1 MNTHPSNPEPVRP
14 AIQVE
19 SLTRRF
25 GSRAAVNAVTMD
37 IASGISTALFG
48 PNGAGKTTLLRVL
61 SSALR
66 PTSGRIR
73 ISGLTYRDNPREIR
87 RMIGV
92 ISHNSY
98 LYDDLPCRENL
109 VFFGKLYGLPDP
121 GHRAEEL
128 LDEMELSERAQ
139 DPAGTL
145 SRGMTQRLSIAR
157 SLVHDPEVVFLDEPF
172 SGLDPHAASVLRST
186 IGRLRE
192 RSRTVV
198 MVTHNIPLGLK
209 LSDRWLLMNKGRLVD
224 QGESKGQDPDRF
236 QEIHFRKEAAS

>member
-1 MNTHPSNPEPVRP
+1 MNDHPSNPDPVRP

-19 SLTRRF
+19 SLSRRF
-25 GSRAAVNAVTMD
+25 GSRAAVIAVTMD

-48 PNGAGKTTLLRVL
+48 PNGAGKTTLLRLL

-66 PTSGRIR
+66 PTSGQIR
-73 ISGLTYRDNPREIR
+73 IAGKSYQDNPREIR

-98 LYDDLPCRENL
+98 LYDDLPCLANL
-109 VFFGKLYGLPDP
+109 EFFGKLYGLPNP
-121 GHRAEEL
+121 RQRAEEL

-172 SGLDPHAASVLRST
+172 SGLDPHAASVLRTT

-192 RSRTVV
+192 RRRTVV

-209 LSDRWLLMNKGRLVD
+209 LSDRWLLMNRGRLVD
-224 QGESKGQDPDRF
+224 QGGSAGQDPERF
-236 QEIHFRKEAAS
+236 QEIHFRKEVAS

>member
-1 MNTHPSNPEPVRP
+1 MSQHANPEQDRP
-14 AIQVE
+14 AVE
-19 SLTRRF
+19 AQGLTRRF
-25 GSRAAVNAVTMD
+25 GSRAAVNAVTLEVE
-37 IASGISTALFG
+37 IGISTALFG

-66 PTSGRIR
+66 PSAGELKIAGM
-73 ISGLTYRDNPREIR
+73 SYRNEPREIR

-92 ISHNSY
+92 ISHSSY

-109 VFFGKLYGLPDP
+109 VFFGKLYGLADP
-121 GHRAEEL
+121 VGRAEEL
-128 LDEMELSERAQ
+128 LGEMELAERAD

-157 SLVHDPEVVFLDEPF
+157 SLVHDPEIIFLDEPF
-172 SGLDPHAASVLRST
+172 SGLDPHAASVLRT
-186 IGRLRE
+186 TVVRLRE
-192 RSRTVV
+192 RRRTVV

-209 LSDRWLLMNKGRLVD
+209 LSDRWLLMNQGRLVD
-224 QGESKGQDPDRF
+224 QGESRGQDPDRF

>member
-1 MNTHPSNPEPVRP
+1 MNENPGNPDSKHP
-14 AIQVE
+14 AILVRR
-19 SLTRRF
+19 LTRRF
-25 GSRAAVNAVTMD
+25 GSRAAVNEVTMEVE
-37 IASGISTALFG
+37 SGVSTALFG

-66 PTSGRIR
+66 PSSGDMTIAGM
-73 ISGLTYRDNPREIR
+73 SYRDHPLAIR

-109 VFFGKLYGLPDP
+109 VFFGKLYGVPDP
-121 GHRAEEL
+121 VRRAEEL
-128 LDEMELSERAQ
+128 LEEMELAERSP

-157 SLVHDPEVVFLDEPF
+157 SLVHDPEIIFLDEPF
-172 SGLDPHAASVLRST
+172 SGLDPHAAGVLRAT

-192 RSRTVV
+192 RKRTVV
-198 MVTHNIPLGLK
+198 MVTHNISLGLQ
-209 LSDRWLLMNKGRLVD
+209 LSDRWLLMNRGRLVD
-224 QGESKGQDPDRF
+224 QGDSPDQNPERF
-236 QEIHFRKEAAS
+236 QEMHFRKEAAS